1 MQWSSSNCH
10 IMLNFEPLV
19 IVCSKAT
26 QPTSSLSQFVLR
38 GPVVGYHL
46 HDTLM
51 PLKCIASTQ
60 LVIASDPRRGVLFAS
75 RPYSLFLT
83 MP

>member
-1 MQWSSSNCH
+1 
-10 IMLNFEPLV
+10 MLNFEPLV

-60 LVIASDPRRGVLFAS
+60 LVNASYLLREVSNLPPVTIS
-75 RPYSLFLT
+75 K
-83 MP
+83 